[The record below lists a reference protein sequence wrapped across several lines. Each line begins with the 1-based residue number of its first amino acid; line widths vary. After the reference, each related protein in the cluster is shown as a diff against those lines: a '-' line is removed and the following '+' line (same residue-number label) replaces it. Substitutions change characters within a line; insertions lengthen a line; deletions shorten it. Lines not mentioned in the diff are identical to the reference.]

1 MSAVVQ
7 EPIASTA
14 RTRVRSRFYS
24 HFAIVIALF
33 LVGAFARTYYL
44 RFLSGLPPLSQML
57 HVHGIVSTAWIALF
71 IVQTRLIAARRVDLH
86 MKVGIAGLVLA
97 IAAIVVGVLTTALT
111 AAVPHIRPSGLT
123 SSQFTAVPLTSLVLF
138 GALIGL
144 ALALRRRTDFH
155 KRFMLLA
162 MISVLGPGVGR
173 LIQLL
178 GIAPVGFYVQTGVV
192 LVLVGWCLA
201 HDWRQHR
208 LVHPVFAYGG
218 ALLIASWPLRM
229 ALARSEMW
237 MPVADAMH
245 RLGVRLL

>member
-7 EPIASTA
+7 EPVARASRA
-14 RTRVRSRFYS
+14 QVRSRFYS
-24 HFAIVIALF
+24 HFAIVIAVF
-33 LVGAFARTYYL
+33 LIAAFARTYYL

-57 HVHGIVSTAWIALF
+57 HLHGIVSTAWIVLF
-71 IVQTRLIAARRVDLH
+71 VAQTRLVAARRVDLH
-86 MKVGIAGLVLA
+86 MKVGIAGLLLA
-97 IAAIVVGVLTTALT
+97 IAAIVVGVMTTALT

-123 SSQFTAVPLTSLVLF
+123 SSQFTAIPLTSLVLF
-138 GALIGL
+138 GAFIGL
-144 ALALRRRTDFH
+144 ALALRRRSDFH
-155 KRFMLLA
+155 KRLMLLG

-173 LIQLL
+173 LVQLL
-178 GIAPVGFYVQTGVV
+178 GIAPFGFYVQTGVILL
-192 LVLVGWCLA
+192 LVAWCLA

-218 ALLIASWPLRM
+218 ALLMVSWPLRY

>member
-7 EPIASTA
+7 ETVASLSPA
-14 RTRVRSRFYS
+14 RVRSRFYS
-24 HFAIVIALF
+24 NFAIVIAVF

-57 HVHGIVSTAWIALF
+57 HLHGIVSTAWIALF
-71 IVQTRLIAARRVDLH
+71 IVQTRLIAARRVDWH

-97 IAAIVVGVLTTALT
+97 IAGIVVGVLTTALT

-123 SSQFTAVPLTSLVLF
+123 SSQFTAIPLTSVVLF
-138 GALIGL
+138 GTFIGL
-144 ALALRRRTDFH
+144 ALALRRRSDFH

-178 GIAPVGFYVQTGVV
+178 GIAPVGFYVQTAVV
-192 LVLVGWCLA
+192 LVLVAWCLA

-245 RLGVRLL
+245 RLGVRIL

>member
-7 EPIASTA
+7 EPVTNTA
-14 RTRVRSRFYS
+14 RARVRSRFYS
-24 HFAIVIALF
+24 HFAIVIAVF

-57 HVHGIVSTAWIALF
+57 HLHGIVSTAWIILF
-71 IVQTRLIAARRVDLH
+71 VAQTRLIAARRVDLH

-97 IAAIVVGVLTTALT
+97 IAAIVVGVATTALT

-123 SSQFTAVPLTSLVLF
+123 SSQFTAIPLTSLVLF
-138 GALIGL
+138 GAFIGL
-144 ALALRRRTDFH
+144 ALALRRRSDFH
-155 KRFMLLA
+155 KRLMLLA

-173 LIQLL
+173 LVQLL
-178 GIAPVGFYVQTGVV
+178 GIAPFGFYVQTGVI
-192 LVLVGWCLA
+192 LVLVGWCLV

>member
-7 EPIASTA
+7 QPVTSTA
-14 RTRVRSRFYS
+14 RVRSRFYS
-24 HFAIVIALF
+24 HFAIVIGVF

-71 IVQTRLIAARRVDLH
+71 VAQTRLIAARRVDLH
-86 MKVGIAGLVLA
+86 MKLGIAGLVLA
-97 IAAIVVGVLTTALT
+97 IVAIVVGVATTALT

-123 SSQFTAVPLTSLVLF
+123 SSQFTAVPLASLALF
-138 GALIGL
+138 GVFIGL
-144 ALALRRRTDFH
+144 ALALRRRSDFH

-162 MISVLGPGVGR
+162 MISVLSPGVGR
-173 LIQLL
+173 INQLL
-178 GIAPVGFYVQTGVV
+178 GITPVGFYVQTAVV
-192 LVLVGWCLA
+192 LVLIGWCLA

-218 ALLIASWPLRM
+218 AFLIASWPLRM

-237 MPVADAMH
+237 TPVADAMH

>member
-7 EPIASTA
+7 ETVATAS
-14 RTRVRSRFYS
+14 RGQLRSRFYS
-24 HFAIVIALF
+24 SFAIVIAVF

-44 RFLSGLPPLSQML
+44 RFLSGLPPLSLTL
-57 HVHGIVSTAWIALF
+57 HLHGIVSTLWIALF
-71 IVQTRLIAARRVDLH
+71 IVQTRLIARRRADLH
-86 MKVGIAGLVLA
+86 MKLGIVGLILA
-97 IAAIVVGVLTTALT
+97 IAAIVVGVATTALT
-111 AAVPHIRPSGLT
+111 AAVPHVRPSGLT
-123 SSQFTAVPLTSLVLF
+123 SSQFTAVPLASLALF
-138 GALIGL
+138 AALVGL
-144 ALALRRRTDFH
+144 ALAWRRRSDFH

-173 LIQLL
+173 IIQLL

-201 HDWRQHR
+201 HDWRHHR

-218 ALLIASWPLRM
+218 AVLVASWPLRM

>member
-7 EPIASTA
+7 EPVESPVAA
-14 RTRVRSRFYS
+14 RIRSRFYS

-57 HVHGIVSTAWIALF
+57 HVHGIVSTAWIGLF

-97 IAAIVVGVLTTALT
+97 IVAIVVGIATTALT
-111 AAVPHIRPSGLT
+111 AAIPHIRPSGLT
-123 SSQFTAVPLTSLVLF
+123 SSQFTAIPLTSVVLF
-138 GALIGL
+138 GTFIGL
-144 ALALRRRTDFH
+144 ALALGRRSDFH

-173 LIQLL
+173 IVQLL

-192 LVLVGWCLA
+192 LVLVAWCLA
-201 HDWRQHR
+201 HDWREHR

-245 RLGVRLL
+245 RLGLRLL